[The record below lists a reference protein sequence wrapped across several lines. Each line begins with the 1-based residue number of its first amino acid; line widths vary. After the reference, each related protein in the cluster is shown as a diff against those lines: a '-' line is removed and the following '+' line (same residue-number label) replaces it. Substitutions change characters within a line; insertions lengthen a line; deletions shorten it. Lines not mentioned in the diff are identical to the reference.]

1 MNNYKTEIVLHTT
14 SGATMTLKSM
24 EALDSISQKLCAGD
38 KRENRVAIVDLDLGS
53 RAFINT
59 QNVCCVVLNGLGGK
73 NGQ

>member
-1 MNNYKTEIVLHTT
+1 MNKLKTEIVLHTT

-24 EALDSISQKLCAGD
+24 EGVDSISQKLCAGD
-38 KRENRVAIVDLDLGS
+38 KRENRVAVVDLDLVS

-73 NGQ
+73 NG

>member
-1 MNNYKTEIVLHTT
+1 MNSPKTEIVLHTT

-24 EALDSISQKLCAGD
+24 ESVESIHRKLSLGD
-38 KRENRVAIVDLDLGS
+38 QRENRVAVVDLDLGS

-73 NGQ
+73 NG

>member
-14 SGATMTLKSM
+14 SGATMTFKSM

-38 KRENRVAIVDLDLGS
+38 KRENRVSVVDLDLGS

-73 NGQ
+73 NG